1 MAAALD
7 RSLIALALRLAEAAA
22 PVAKRYFRQP
32 IPIDDKADASPV
44 TVADREIEETLRRIL
59 AQERPEDGVIGEE
72 FATTRPSARHT
83 WVIDPIDGTRS
94 FITGKPCFG
103 TLIALLYEGEAVLGV
118 ISQPITGE
126 TWLGAAGHASTLN
139 GAEIRARGGRTLDQ
153 AYLYATGPEIFTRAD
168 ERDAFARLSGRV
180 KNTRFGADCYAYG
193 LLALGC
199 VDLVCEAGLKIYDY
213 AALLPVIRGAG
224 GIVADWT
231 GAAPV
236 LAAEGTTG
244 RILAAGDA
252 ALFAAAQ
259 EALALPHP

>member
-7 RSLIALALRLAEAAA
+7 RGLIDLALRLAEAAA
-22 PVAKRYFRQP
+22 PIAKRYFRQE

-44 TVADREIEETLRRIL
+44 TIADREIEQTLRRIL
-59 AQERPEDGVIGEE
+59 EAERPVDGVIGEE
-72 FATTRPSARHT
+72 FANTRETAAHT

-103 TLIALLYEGEAVLGV
+103 TLIGLLHEGEAVLGI

-126 TWLGAAGHASTLN
+126 IWLGAKGHASTLN
-139 GAEIRARGGRTLDQ
+139 GKPIRVRTGRTLDQ
-153 AYLYATGPEIFTRAD
+153 AYLYATGPEIFSPGAET
-168 ERDAFARLSGRV
+168 EAFQRLSMAA
-180 KNTRFGADCYAYG
+180 KNTRYGADCYAYG
-193 LLALGC
+193 LLALGS
-199 VDLVCEAGLKIYDY
+199 VDLVCEANLKVFDY

-224 GIVADWT
+224 GVVADWT
-231 GAAPV
+231 GDAPV
-236 LAAEGTTG
+236 LAANGTTG

-259 EALALPHP
+259 EALLKA

>member
-7 RSLIALALRLAEAAA
+7 RTLIELALRLAEAAA

-32 IPIDDKADASPV
+32 IPIDDKDDASPV
-44 TVADREIEETLRRIL
+44 TVADREIEQTLRRIL
-59 AQERPEDGVIGEE
+59 GAERPHDGIIGEE
-72 FATTRPSARHT
+72 FETVREGARHT

-103 TLIALLYEGEAVLGV
+103 TLIALLHEGEAVLGV

-139 GAEIRARGGRTLDQ
+139 GAEIRVRTGRSLDQ
-153 AYLYATGPEIFTRAD
+153 AYLYSTGPEIFREAED
-168 ERDAFARLSGRV
+168 RDAFARLSGRV
-180 KNTRFGADCYAYG
+180 KHTRYGADCYAYG

-199 VDLVCEAGLKIYDY
+199 VDLVCEAGLKVYDY
-213 AALLPVIRGAG
+213 AALMPVIRGAG
-224 GIVADWT
+224 GIISDWS
-231 GAAPV
+231 GEPPV
-236 LAAEGTTG
+236 LAARGTTG
-244 RILAAGDA
+244 RILAAGDG

-259 EALALPHP
+259 EALAKPF